1 MIAHWHSL
9 WQGRRGR
16 QLREYLTA
24 YLMIAPALAL
34 IFTFGIFPI
43 FFALYVSLHRW
54 HIRQGKFLGLGNYVK
69 AIDALAYVLFFATAL
84 GLLYLGWRTLQN
96 IRQTAQTNREQ
107 PWSLA
112 VPGLAFTAAG
122 LLFLRWGVLALPA
135 VLGIADKALHME
147 RTPGLFRRLLF
158 EALSEPPI
166 WNAFWQSV
174 GGLLVAVI
182 LAQLSRRWFASPRRT
197 TYLLQWFSGS
207 LFLTVGGLTAWFT
220 YAQLRQAVQK
230 ALESGK
236 EPSMGIHVV
245 LITSGLLLL
254 WASWRLWQSAVR
266 HDNDKVFLLR
276 GFAALL
282 LIVAGWVLIGELP
295 PVIQEGDKNL
305 WEGLLHTVYYALGT
319 IPFQLSIALV
329 LAYILFQNVWGRE
342 FFRVVYFLP
351 YVTPAV
357 ASAAVFRL
365 LFLGHPAGLVN
376 QILRLV
382 GIPSLKWLWEPRGV
396 FQVIGDLLG
405 ISVPSWAGGPSLA
418 LTVVIIYSIWT
429 FVGYDTVIYLAG
441 LGNIDREI
449 NEAAAIDGASGWQ
462 IFRYVTLPLLS
473 PTTYFLSVIAVIGTF
488 KAFNH
493 IYVMR
498 EAAALGTMDTFSVV
512 IFDTFFTDT
521 RYGYASAMAFI
532 LFAIILLLTYF
543 NNKVQGSRVF
553 YQ

>member
-1 MIAHWHSL
+1 MIAHWQAL

-24 YLMIAPALAL
+24 YLMIAPALTL
-34 IFTFGIFPI
+34 IFIFGIFPV

-54 HIRQGKFLGLGNYVK
+54 HIRQGKYLGLGNYVK

-96 IRQTAQTNREQ
+96 MRQTARAHHER
-107 PWSLA
+107 PWILA

-135 VLGIADKALHME
+135 VLGIADKALRME
-147 RTPGLFRRLLF
+147 RTPGLFRHLLF
-158 EALSEPPI
+158 EALSAPPI

-174 GGLLVAVI
+174 GVFLVALLFVG
-182 LAQLSRRWFASPRRT
+182 LSRRWLSSPRQT

-207 LFLTVGGLTAWFT
+207 LFLAIGGLTAWFT
-220 YAQLRQAVQK
+220 YDQLRQAIQK
-230 ALESGK
+230 ALESGQ
-236 EPSMGIHVV
+236 EPSIGVHVV
-245 LITSGLLLL
+245 LITAGLLLL
-254 WASWRLWQSAVR
+254 LAAWKLWQSAVH

-276 GFAALL
+276 GLAALL

-329 LAYILFQNVWGRE
+329 LAYILFQRVWGRE

-376 QILRLV
+376 QILHLV
-382 GIPSLKWLWEPRGV
+382 GIPPLKWLWEPRGV
-396 FQVIGDLLG
+396 FQVIGDLVG

-449 NEAAAIDGASGWQ
+449 NEAAAIDGANGWQ

-532 LFAIILLLTYF
+532 LFAIILLLTYA
-543 NNKVQGSRVF
+543 NNKIQGSRVF